1 MSNID
6 LSATPAE
13 LDGYTIRPLQPADA
27 IALEWEG
34 EYTQFRRIYAR
45 AFRRAEKGEAALWGL
60 DDQQGNLVG
69 QVFVLLYNETDLEVA
84 DGAERAF
91 VHSFRIR
98 PAHRDRG
105 LGTRLMRFAEA
116 DLITRRFRRV
126 SLNVAS
132 DNPAAMRLYQRLGY
146 RQLHTISGYW
156 SYIDHQG
163 VQRQLHEPGWRMGK
177 DLLQL

>member
-6 LSATPAE
+6 LSPVPAE
-13 LDGYTIRPLQPADA
+13 LDGYSIRPLQRADA
-27 IALEWEG
+27 LALEWEG
-34 EYTQFRRIYAR
+34 EYAHFRRIYAR
-45 AFRRAEKGEAALWGL
+45 AFQRAEVGHAVLWGL
-60 DDQQGNLVG
+60 DDRQGNLVG
-69 QVFVLLYNETDLEVA
+69 QVFVLLHSETDIEVA

-91 VHSFRIR
+91 IHSFRIR
-98 PAHRDRG
+98 PAHRNQG
-105 LGTRLMRFAEA
+105 LGMRLMRFAEA
-116 DLITRRFRRV
+116 DLLARRFRWV

-146 RQLHTISGYW
+146 RQQHAISGYW